1 MPSATLTPASP
12 ERVLQ
17 RLEWKVLK
25 RLDGRIQGDY
35 RTLLYGSGIDVA
47 DLREYQAGDD
57 VRHIDWNVT
66 ARMDTPYVRTYLE
79 DRELTAWLLLDRSAS
94 MSFGPTDRPKGA
106 VLIELAAA
114 LARLLVRGGNSV
126 GAILYDNTVEQ
137 TIEPRSG
144 RNHVL
149 RLTRE
154 LMKPTVSTGAA
165 TDLAGLLVAAH
176 RTIKRRSLVIVI
188 SDFVSQPGWE
198 RPLLTL
204 GERHEVIALKLHDPR
219 ESELPDAG
227 WLVVEDAET
236 GELLSV
242 DTSDPEFRRRFAD
255 VARQQS
261 DDIAAAASQA
271 GVDLH
276 DVSTEDDLVATL
288 VRIAH
293 RRKGRRR

>member
-1 MPSATLTPASP
+1 M
-12 ERVLQ
+12 
-17 RLEWKVLK
+17 
-25 RLDGRIQGDY
+25 
-35 RTLLYGSGIDVA
+35 
-47 DLREYQAGDD
+47 
-57 VRHIDWNVT
+57 
-66 ARMDTPYVRTYLE
+66 
-79 DRELTAWLLLDRSAS
+79 
-94 MSFGPTDRPKGA
+94 
-106 VLIELAAA
+106 
-114 LARLLVRGGNSV
+114 
-126 GAILYDNTVEQ
+126 
-137 TIEPRSG
+137 
-144 RNHVL
+144 
-149 RLTRE
+149 
-154 LMKPTVSTGAA
+154 
-165 TDLAGLLVAAH
+165 
-176 RTIKRRSLVIVI
+176 IVI

-271 GVDLH
+271 RVDLH